1 MEGDY
6 KFVGALVGKPHMQQR
21 LEGFNGCVVKVDLYQ
36 LMPFNSLEDNAKNNI
51 TMKIL
56 IFKTNIRFKKDL
68 KIIRPLL
75 AAHKPIIKW
84 NVDRQDTDK
93 VLRVESASE
102 DTLEIIKT
110 IKEAGYQCEE
120 LPD

>member
-1 MEGDY
+1 
-6 KFVGALVGKPHMQQR
+6 
-21 LEGFNGCVVKVDLYQ
+21 
-36 LMPFNSLEDNAKNNI
+36 
-51 TMKIL
+51 MKIL

-68 KIIRPLL
+68 KVIRPLL
-75 AAHKPIIKW
+75 AAHTPVIKW

-93 VLRVESASE
+93 VLRIESVSG
-102 DTLEIIKT
+102 DTLEIIKA

>member
-1 MEGDY
+1 
-6 KFVGALVGKPHMQQR
+6 
-21 LEGFNGCVVKVDLYQ
+21 
-36 LMPFNSLEDNAKNNI
+36 
-51 TMKIL
+51 MKIL